1 MRNMNLELTQGQ
13 ADLLYNSLSALC
25 LQYEEVIEKADT
37 ASKKKLYQNYR
48 EKTLEIIRQI
58 ERQRVDEEPRI
69 TGSEDQ

>member
-1 MRNMNLELTQGQ
+1 MNLELTQGQ
-13 ADLLYNSLSALC
+13 ADLLYNSLSVLC

-58 ERQRVDEEPRI
+58 DRQRVDEAP
-69 TGSEDQ
+69 